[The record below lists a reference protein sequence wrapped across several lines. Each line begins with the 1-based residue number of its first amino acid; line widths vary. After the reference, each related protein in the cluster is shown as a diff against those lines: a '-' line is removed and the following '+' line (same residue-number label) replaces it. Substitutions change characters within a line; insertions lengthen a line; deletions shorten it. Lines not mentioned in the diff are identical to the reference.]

1 MKTWIDGRVVDV
13 ADATVNVTDH
23 GLLYGDGVFEGIRVA
38 AGRLFRVDRHLARL
52 DVGAKAVG
60 IALPRS
66 LDELRGIVEETARA
80 NGEREAY
87 VRLVVT
93 RGVGP
98 LGVDPTTCERPGLFC
113 IVGAIRLFSD
123 EQRRR
128 GLELITSSHRRPNA
142 DALDM
147 RIKSLN
153 YLGSALAKLE
163 ARQRGADDALL
174 LNARGHV
181 AEASVANVFAL
192 RGDVLSTPPVTDG
205 CLEGI
210 NRAAVMDI
218 ARSIGL
224 TVVERSLGRL
234 DFFAADEAF
243 LTGTG
248 AGVIAMRSLDG
259 RTIGGGECGP
269 VTSRLTALHRRLAE
283 SEGVEIIA
291 PPGGHQA

>member
-1 MKTWIDGRVVDV
+1 MKTWIDGRIVDA

-23 GLLYGDGVFEGIRVA
+23 GLLYGDGVFEGMRVA
-38 AGRLFRVDRHLARL
+38 AGRVFRIERHLARL
-52 DVGAKAVG
+52 EIGARALG

-66 LDELRGIVEETARA
+66 LDGLRAIVEETARA
-80 NGEREAY
+80 HGQPEAY

-113 IVGAIRLFSD
+113 IVGAIRLFDD

-192 RGDVLSTPPVTDG
+192 RGDVLATPPATDG

-210 NRAAVMDI
+210 NRAAVMEL
-218 ARSIGL
+218 ARGVGL
-224 TVVERSLGRL
+224 TVVERSIGRL
-234 DFFAADEAF
+234 DLFAADEAF

-248 AGVIAMRSLDG
+248 AGVIAVRSLDG
-259 RTIGGGECGP
+259 RTIGRGERGP
-269 VTSRLTALHRRLAE
+269 VTARLTSLHRQLAE
-283 SEGVEIIA
+283 TEGAPFIA
-291 PPGGHQA
+291 APGGPG

>member
-1 MKTWIDGRVVDV
+1 MKTWINERIVDV

-23 GLLYGDGVFEGIRVA
+23 GLLYGDGVFEGMRVA
-38 AGRLFRVDRHLARL
+38 AGRLFRV
-52 DVGAKAVG
+52 
-60 IALPRS
+60 
-66 LDELRGIVEETARA
+66 
-80 NGEREAY
+80 ERQAY

-163 ARQRGADDALL
+163 A
-174 LNARGHV
+174 
-181 AEASVANVFAL
+181 
-192 RGDVLSTPPVTDG
+192 
-205 CLEGI
+205 
-210 NRAAVMDI
+210 
-218 ARSIGL
+218 
-224 TVVERSLGRL
+224 
-234 DFFAADEAF
+234 
-243 LTGTG
+243 
-248 AGVIAMRSLDG
+248 
-259 RTIGGGECGP
+259 
-269 VTSRLTALHRRLAE
+269 
-283 SEGVEIIA
+283 
-291 PPGGHQA
+291 

>member
-1 MKTWIDGRVVDV
+1 MNTPSP
-13 ADATVNVTDH
+13 
-23 GLLYGDGVFEGIRVA
+23 LS
-38 AGRLFRVDRHLARL
+38 
-52 DVGAKAVG
+52 AV
-60 IALPRS
+60 P
-66 LDELRGIVEETARA
+66 
-80 NGEREAY
+80 
-87 VRLVVT
+87 
-93 RGVGP
+93 
-98 LGVDPTTCERPGLFC
+98 
-113 IVGAIRLFSD
+113 FSD

-192 RGDVLSTPPVTDG
+192 RGDVLATPPVTDG

-259 RTIGGGECGP
+259 RTIGSGECGP
-269 VTSRLTALHRRLAE
+269 VTGRLTALHRRLAE